1 MGVIDKLH
9 PLGCGS
15 AHDKEAPLIQDG
27 VERPSGGNGANR
39 SRYWQCRRRLLAKG
53 YHRGTKGHER
63 EHHYPICVPSARVSF
78 DATGIGLRRVRKFQF
93 SHPPFFYFV
102 FIYPF

>member
-27 VERPSGGNGANR
+27 VERPSGGNGAIG
-39 SRYWQCRRRLLAKG
+39 A
-53 YHRGTKGHER
+53 
-63 EHHYPICVPSARVSF
+63 
-78 DATGIGLRRVRKFQF
+78 ATGNADVAC
-93 SHPPFFYFV
+93 
-102 FIYPF
+102 